1 MSLDDTIEVLTARWP
16 LFAATGATLVGVTVV
31 RHLYRWSVLN
41 SIPMLG
47 EELGSS
53 DKRRAAYT
61 TGAKKMYE
69 DGYNKV
75 STNHLHPGE
84 AAFVLTLSR
93 CSSRVPSSG

>member
-16 LFAATGATLVGVTVV
+16 LFAATGATLVGVTAV

-47 EELGSS
+47 EELGGS

-75 STNHLHPGE
+75 STDHLHPGE
-84 AAFVLTLSR
+84 AVFLLTLSR
-93 CSSRVPSSG
+93 CSSRVPCSG